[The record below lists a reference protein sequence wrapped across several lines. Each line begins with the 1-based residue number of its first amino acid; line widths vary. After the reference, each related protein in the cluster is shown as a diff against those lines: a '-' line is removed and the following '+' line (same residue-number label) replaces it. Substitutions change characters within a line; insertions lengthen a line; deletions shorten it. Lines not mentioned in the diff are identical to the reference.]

1 MRYTVIKLVEGL
13 TVALSRRHIMHISFY
28 FLIPVFVLAAVGLLF
43 LVDRVRDEINTNY
56 RCHCLKIYQLGHE
69 AGKHGHD
76 KWKYQPADF
85 I

>member
-1 MRYTVIKLVEGL
+1 MGYTLDKLVEGL
-13 TVALSRRHIMHISFY
+13 TVTRSRRHIMHISVY
-28 FLIPVFVLAAVGLLF
+28 FLIPVFVLAAVGALF
-43 LVDRVRDEINTNY
+43 LISRIRDDINTSY